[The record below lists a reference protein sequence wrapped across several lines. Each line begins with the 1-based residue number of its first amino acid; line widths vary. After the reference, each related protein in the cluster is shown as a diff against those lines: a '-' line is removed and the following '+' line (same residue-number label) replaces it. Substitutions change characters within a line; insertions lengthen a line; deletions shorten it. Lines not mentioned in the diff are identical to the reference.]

1 MRLKTPHLKVGLFE
15 KFWMEFGIEQEPKS
29 GDWWQSFDTLWFF
42 SWGLRNI
49 HLSTPGNGRFEIS
62 SLFRSWRWCMIIGFL
77 LTGTL
82 SRKRYFCLLFFVG
95 FPDWFSSTKHKVC
108 STARSTSRTMKHKV
122 RVETRTMFV
131 PANTETPMVGLRWI
145 FCHYVFSE
153 TLRVLEVGSC

>member
-1 MRLKTPHLKVGLFE
+1 M
-15 KFWMEFGIEQEPKS
+15 
-29 GDWWQSFDTLWFF
+29 
-42 SWGLRNI
+42 
-49 HLSTPGNGRFEIS
+49 S

-77 LTGTL
+77 L
-82 SRKRYFCLLFFVG
+82 RKRFFFCCFFRVSG

-131 PANTETPMVGLRWI
+131 PANTETPMVGLRLI

-153 TLRVLEVGSC
+153 TLFWKLAVVKHQVSARCLFQLKGWTPKMGTWRVGRIANHSHSKRYPLVDKHRPWQSSGLED